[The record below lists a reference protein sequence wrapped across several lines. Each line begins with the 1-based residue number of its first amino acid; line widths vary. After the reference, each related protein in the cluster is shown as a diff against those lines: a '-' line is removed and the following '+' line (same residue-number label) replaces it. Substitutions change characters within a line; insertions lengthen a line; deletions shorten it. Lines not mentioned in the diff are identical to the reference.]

1 MIKYTIIIPT
11 CSKPLV
17 ERCLEYLSKMNKPKD
32 DYEVLVVHNVTK
44 EDIKSVTDKYISM
57 IPNLKYIYEEHY
69 GQMHSRHRGAK
80 EAQGEILCYLDDDSF
95 VDQNWLIAIEDTFKN
110 KEVVLAGGN
119 NLPLYESAP
128 PKWLKYY
135 WSKEEYGKHLGQLS
149 LIHFHNKN
157 MKLPAWFAFGCNFII
172 KKDIFYKF
180 GGTNPDV
187 VPKEKQRFQ
196 GDGETALSIKL
207 INGGYFLHFNPKIKI
222 HHFVPTG
229 RMTLEYF
236 QKRAFYQGVCDSFS
250 KIRNENGF
258 TYYYPN
264 QNEIINEK
272 NNSIMNHNIFI
283 KIKKIFKSILKKIY
297 NKIKRS
303 ISSLLYKVERKI
315 NADSYKKYIEISE
328 AYQKSYK
335 EGFDFHQNEVKN
347 DPELLKWVLKEN
359 YLD

>member
-1 MIKYTIIIPT
+1 MIKYSVIIPT
-11 CSKPLV
+11 CNKTLV
-17 ERCLEYLSKMNKPKD
+17 ERCLEHLSKINKPKD

-44 EDIKSVTDKYISM
+44 EDVKGVTDGYNDR
-57 IPNLKYIYEEHY
+57 IPNLRYIFEENY

-80 EAQGEILCYLDDDSF
+80 EAQGEILCYIDDDSF
-95 VDQNWLIAIEDTFKN
+95 VDENWLIAIEDTFKN

-119 NLPLYESAP
+119 NLPLYESPP
-128 PKWLKYY
+128 PKWLKYF
-135 WSKEEYGKHLGQLS
+135 WIKEKYGKWMGQLS
-149 LIHFHNKN
+149 LIDFYEKERE
-157 MKLPAWFAFGCNFII
+157 LPAFFAFGCNLII

-207 INGGYFLHFNPKIKI
+207 NNNGYFLHFNPKIKI
-222 HHFVPTG
+222 YHFVPTG

-250 KIRNENGF
+250 KIRKENGF
-258 TYYYPN
+258 TYYDIRSSEVSSENNIGILIRIYT
-264 QNEIINEK
+264 EIN
-272 NNSIMNHNIFI
+272 
-283 KIKKIFKSILKKIY
+283 
-297 NKIKRS
+297 NKILTVFLKI
-303 ISSLLYKVERKI
+303 IS
-315 NADSYKKYIEISE
+315 NSYNEFIDIKE
-328 AYQKSYK
+328 AYEKSYK

-359 YLD
+359 YLE